1 MSTFNEDFVYGAAQ
15 DHHEKMAWFDA
26 HESLHWTHAEVAM
39 GEDIKD
45 WNNATKAEQDFIR
58 NLLTFF
64 VQADI
69 EVEDVYLHTYLKL
82 FGSTLPNKM
91 CLGSA
96 AAREGIHIRGY
107 AHLIESLGFDE
118 SMFSEFLD
126 VPVCKELQSAL
137 QGYAALAHYAYR
149 EGETPINRACY
160 TYKAFVAT
168 TLFGEGVMLFGQ
180 FAMLM
185 NFKRNNKF
193 KGQAT
198 IVQWSVRDEDM
209 HVQLLAKMAREH
221 FKDIPVETL
230 EGWYRAVY
238 FYLMPL
244 ILKFV
249 DYCYSAGS
257 PEGLEHGQL
266 CEFLEHQARRRARQ
280 AGLFKDQEVPE
291 VSPLP
296 WFDQMIGGTEHTNF
310 FERRGTSYSKGNLV
324 GKFDYTKALQLIQ
337 EV

>member
-1 MSTFNEDFVYGAAQ
+1 MTTFNENCVYGAAQ

-69 EVEDVYLHTYLKL
+69 EVEDVYLNTYLPL
-82 FGSTLPNKM
+82 FGNTLPNKM

-137 QGYAALAHYAYR
+137 QCYAER
-149 EGETPINRACY
+149 TKY
-160 TYKAFVAT
+160 TTWTDYSKTMHDYKAFCAT

-221 FKDIPVETL
+221 FKDVPVVTL
-230 EGWYRAVY
+230 EGWYREVY
-238 FYLMPL
+238 SDLMPL
-244 ILKFV
+244 IIEFV
-249 DYCYSAGS
+249 DYCYAAGS
-257 PEGLEHGQL
+257 PEGLERQQL
-266 CEFLEHQARRRARQ
+266 VEFLAHQACRRARQ
-280 AGLFKDQEVPE
+280 AGLFKEQEVPE

>member
-1 MSTFNEDFVYGAAQ
+1 
-15 DHHEKMAWFDA
+15 
-26 HESLHWTHAEVAM
+26 
-39 GEDIKD
+39 
-45 WNNATKAEQDFIR
+45 
-58 NLLTFF
+58 
-64 VQADI
+64 
-69 EVEDVYLHTYLKL
+69 
-82 FGSTLPNKM
+82 
-91 CLGSA
+91 
-96 AAREGIHIRGY
+96 
-107 AHLIESLGFDE
+107 
-118 SMFSEFLD
+118 MFSEFLD

-137 QGYAALAHYAYR
+137 QNYAELAHYAHH
-149 EGETPINRACY
+149 ESVSPIYCRARAM
-160 TYKAFVAT
+160 YKAFVAT

-221 FKDIPVETL
+221 FKDVPVETL
-230 EGWYRAVY
+230 EGWYHEVY
-238 FYLMPL
+238 SDLMPL
-244 ILKFV
+244 IIEFV
-249 DYCYSAGS
+249 DYCYAAGS
-257 PEGLEHGQL
+257 PEGLERQQL
-266 CEFLEHQARRRARQ
+266 VEFLAHQACRRARQ
-280 AGLFKDQEVPE
+280 AGLFKEQEVPE

>member
-1 MSTFNEDFVYGAAQ
+1 MSTFNDDFVYGAAQ

-45 WNNATKAEQDFIR
+45 WNNATKQEQDFIR

-69 EVEDVYLHTYLKL
+69 EVEDVYLRTYLKL
-82 FGSTLPNKM
+82 FGNTLPNKM

-126 VPVCKELQSAL
+126 VPVCKVLQRTLQRYAELAY
-137 QGYAALAHYAYR
+137 YAHHESISPIYR
-149 EGETPINRACY
+149 ARD

-221 FKDIPVETL
+221 FKDVPVETL
-230 EGWYRAVY
+230 EVWYLEVY
-238 FYLMPL
+238 SDLMPL
-244 ILKFV
+244 IIEFV
-249 DYCYSAGS
+249 DYCYAAGS
-257 PEGLEHGQL
+257 PEGLERQQL
-266 CEFLEHQARRRARQ
+266 VEFLAHQACRRARQ
-280 AGLFKDQEVPE
+280 AGLFKEQEVPE

-310 FERRGTSYSKGNLV
+310 FERRGTAYSKGNLV
-324 GKFDYTKALQLIQ
+324 GEWDYTEALKLI
-337 EV
+337 

>member
-1 MSTFNEDFVYGAAQ
+1 MSNFNENYIYGAAQ

-45 WNNATKAEQDFIR
+45 WNNASKGEQDFIR

-69 EVEDVYLHTYLKL
+69 EVEDVYLNTYLPL
-82 FGSTLPNKM
+82 FGNTLPNKM

-118 SMFSEFLD
+118 GMFSEFLD
-126 VPVCKELQSAL
+126 VTVCKELQSAL
-137 QGYAALAHYAYR
+137 QCYAENARLYVDHTQATKHA
-149 EGETPINRACY
+149 
-160 TYKAFVAT
+160 YKAFCAT

-221 FKDIPVETL
+221 FKDVPVETL
-230 EGWYRAVY
+230 EGWYLEVY
-238 FYLMPL
+238 SDLMPL
-244 ILKFV
+244 IIEFV
-249 DYCYSAGS
+249 DYCYAAGS
-257 PEGLEHGQL
+257 PEGLERQQL
-266 CEFLEHQARRRARQ
+266 VEFLAHQACRRARQ
-280 AGLFKDQEVPE
+280 AGLFKEQEVPE

>member
-45 WNNATKAEQDFIR
+45 WNNATKQEQDFIR

-69 EVEDVYLHTYLKL
+69 EVEDVYLHTYLLL
-82 FGSTLPNKM
+82 FGNTLPNKM

-126 VPVCKELQSAL
+126 VPVCKAL
-137 QGYAALAHYAYR
+137 QHALQEYSEVAQYGDALGNQTL
-149 EGETPINRACY
+149 ESA
-160 TYKAFVAT
+160 YKAFCAT

-221 FKDIPVETL
+221 FKDVPVTTL
-230 EGWYRAVY
+230 EGWYREVY
-238 FYLMPL
+238 IDLMPL
-244 ILKFV
+244 IIEFV
-249 DYCYSAGS
+249 DYCYAAGS
-257 PEGLEHGQL
+257 PEGLERQQIV
-266 CEFLEHQARRRARQ
+266 EFLAHQACRRARQ

>member
-126 VPVCKELQSAL
+126 VPVCKALQSAL
-137 QGYAALAHYAYR
+137 QCYAENARLYVDTTQATKHA
-149 EGETPINRACY
+149 
-160 TYKAFVAT
+160 YKAFVAA

-221 FKDIPVETL
+221 FKDVPVETL
-230 EGWYRAVY
+230 EGWYLAVY
-238 FYLMPL
+238 SDLMLL
-244 ILKFV
+244 IIEFV
-249 DYCYSAGS
+249 DYCYAAGS
-257 PEGLEHGQL
+257 PEGLELQQL
-266 CEFLEHQARRRARQ
+266 VEFLEHQACRRARQ
-280 AGLFKDQEVPE
+280 AGLFKDSEVPE

>member
-45 WNNATKAEQDFIR
+45 WNNATKQEQDFIR

-126 VPVCKELQSAL
+126 VPVCKKLQSAL
-137 QGYAALAHYAYR
+137 QCYAERTKYTTWTDYAK
-149 EGETPINRACY
+149 TMHD
-160 TYKAFVAT
+160 YKAFCAT

-221 FKDIPVETL
+221 FKDVPVTTL
-230 EGWYRAVY
+230 EGWYREVY
-238 FYLMPL
+238 NDLMPL
-244 ILKFV
+244 ILEFV

-257 PEGLEHGQL
+257 PAGLEHGQL

-280 AGLFKDQEVPE
+280 AGLFKAKEVPE

-310 FERRGTSYSKGNLV
+310 FERRGTAYSKGNLV
-324 GKFDYTKALQLIQ
+324 GEWDYTEALKLI
-337 EV
+337 

>member
-1 MSTFNEDFVYGAAQ
+1 MSNFNEEYVYGAAQ

-45 WNNATKAEQDFIR
+45 WNNATKQEQDFIR

-82 FGSTLPNKM
+82 FGRTLPNKM

-118 SMFSEFLD
+118 GMFSEFLD
-126 VPVCKELQSAL
+126 VTVCKELQSAL
-137 QGYAALAHYAYR
+137 QCYAENARLYVDHTQATKHA
-149 EGETPINRACY
+149 
-160 TYKAFVAT
+160 YKAFCAT

-221 FKDIPVETL
+221 FKDVPVETL
-230 EGWYRAVY
+230 EGWYLEVY
-238 FYLMPL
+238 SDLMPL
-244 ILKFV
+244 IIEFV
-249 DYCYSAGS
+249 DYCYAAGS
-257 PEGLEHGQL
+257 PEGLERQQL
-266 CEFLEHQARRRARQ
+266 VEFLAHQACRRARQ
-280 AGLFKDQEVPE
+280 AGLFKDSEVPE

-310 FERRGTSYSKGNLV
+310 FERRGTAYSKGNLV
-324 GKFDYTKALQLIQ
+324 GEWDYTEALKLI
-337 EV
+337 

>member
-1 MSTFNEDFVYGAAQ
+1 MTTFNENYVYGAAQ

-69 EVEDVYLHTYLKL
+69 EVEDVYLNTYLPL
-82 FGSTLPNKM
+82 FGNTLPNKM

-118 SMFSEFLD
+118 GMFSEFLD

-137 QGYAALAHYAYR
+137 QCYAENARLYVDHTQATKHA
-149 EGETPINRACY
+149 
-160 TYKAFVAT
+160 YKAFCAT

-221 FKDIPVETL
+221 FKDVPVETL
-230 EGWYRAVY
+230 AGWYHEVY
-238 FYLMPL
+238 SDLMPL
-244 ILKFV
+244 IIEFV
-249 DYCYSAGS
+249 DYCYAAGS
-257 PEGLEHGQL
+257 PEGLERQQL
-266 CEFLEHQARRRARQ
+266 VEFLAHQACRRARQ
-280 AGLFKDQEVPE
+280 AGLFKEQEVPE